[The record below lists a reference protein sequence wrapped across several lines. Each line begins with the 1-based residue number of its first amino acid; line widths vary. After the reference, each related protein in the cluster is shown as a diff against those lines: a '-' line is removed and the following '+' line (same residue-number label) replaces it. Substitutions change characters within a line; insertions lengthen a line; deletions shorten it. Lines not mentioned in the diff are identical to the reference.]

1 MSRELRRR
9 DIQTQLDSERTG
21 TERNKDGQFA
31 TPPVL
36 AGVITDYALGLLPEK
51 RKVRVLEPS
60 CGSGAFVSAV
70 VEALPS
76 DRRDIVGVEM
86 DPRFAKA
93 ARDLWGDDARI
104 VQDDYLSWVLAD
116 GERFDLLVANP
127 PYVRH
132 HHMTAQQKQDRNNL
146 AARASGTKVSKLAG
160 LYVYFMLAS
169 QLRLADGGVATWL
182 VPSEFMTVNY
192 GEALREFLSGKVT
205 TVRIHTFSAEDGQF
219 DDALVTSCVVTYRNE
234 RPSEGHTI
242 RLTTGPDYTNPSVSA
257 DIPVTAFRV
266 EKKWPR
272 LFPNAHVEDAAT
284 HRLGDFFAARRGI
297 ATGNNKFFIHD
308 RRSLL
313 AEGITERFLTPILPS
328 PRDLKAEC
336 VEANSDGWPDLPQQL
351 ALIDCT
357 VPLEG
362 LRELDPA
369 LHERL
374 ANAPGDVTSGYLV
387 KGRKPWYRQER
398 RDGPPIVCTYMGR
411 ATDDSAPFRFIRNRT
426 RATVTNAYLGLF
438 PTDAFTNAVTDLDAA
453 LDVAWHSLGEL
464 TAATLMHSG
473 REYGGGLQKMEPKE
487 LASLPADRIVSSLRA
502 AGLWRVTADDA
513 GEPVAGGQQLMMSA

>member
-1 MSRELRRR
+1 MSRERRR
-9 DIQTQLDSERTG
+9 QDIQTQLDSERTG
-21 TERNKDGQFA
+21 TERNRDGQFA
-31 TPPVL
+31 TPPAL
-36 AGVITDYALGLLPEK
+36 AGVITDYALGLLSEMP
-51 RKVRVLEPS
+51 RVRVLEPS
-60 CGSGAFVSAV
+60 CGSGAFVSALV
-70 VEALPS
+70 DALPS
-76 DRRDIVGVEM
+76 NRRDIVGVEM
-86 DPRFAKA
+86 DPRFATA
-93 ARDLWGDDARI
+93 ARDIWGDEARI
-104 VQDDYLSWVLAD
+104 VQDDYLAWVLAD
-116 GERFDLLVANP
+116 GEHFDLLIANP

-132 HHMTAQQKQDRNNL
+132 HHMTAQQKQDRNSL
-146 AARASGTKVSKLAG
+146 AARASDTKVSKLAG

-169 QLRLADGGVATWL
+169 QLRLKEGAVATWL

-192 GEALREFLSGKVT
+192 GEALREFLSKKVT

-234 RPSEGHTI
+234 LPSDGHMI
-242 RLTTGPDYTNPSVSA
+242 RLTSGPDYTNPSVSG
-257 DIPVTAFRV
+257 DIPVTAFRA
-266 EKKWPR
+266 EKKWHR

-284 HRLGDFFAARRGI
+284 HLLGDFFVARRGI

-308 RRSLL
+308 LRSLL

-328 PRDLKAEC
+328 PRDLKVEC
-336 VEANSDGWPDLPQQL
+336 IEENSDGWPDLPQQL

-357 VPLEG
+357 VPLDG
-362 LRELDPA
+362 VRELDPA
-369 LHERL
+369 LYERL
-374 ANAPGDVTSGYLV
+374 VNAPQEVTSGYLI

-411 ATDDSAPFRFIRNRT
+411 VTDGSAPFRFIRNRT

-453 LDVAWHSLGEL
+453 LDVAWHSLSEL

-487 LASLPADRIVSSLRA
+487 LASLPADRIIASLRDA
-502 AGLWRVTADDA
+502 NLWRETTDDD
-513 GEPVAGGQQLMMSA
+513 GGPVARGHQLMMSA